1 MSLTRQSS
9 ALPPPYLTFFRKW
22 RVLLLRLFGAK
33 VEWSS
38 TVHPKVKLDYPWR
51 LTMGAQ
57 SSLDAGV
64 WVYGMAQI
72 TIGHNTC
79 IGKNVYL
86 ITGSHDIST
95 SDFKLIRRPISI
107 GDNCWLTTGVTVLP
121 GCIIGDYAVV
131 AANSTVCRDVEPW
144 TVVGGNPAKFIKKR
158 VIKEASIEK

>member
-1 MSLTRQSS
+1 
-9 ALPPPYLTFFRKW
+9 
-22 RVLLLRLFGAK
+22 
-33 VEWSS
+33 
-38 TVHPKVKLDYPWR
+38 
-51 LTMGAQ
+51 MGAQ

-64 WVYGMAQI
+64 WVYGLAQI

-95 SDFKLIRRPISI
+95 PDFKLIRRPISI
-107 GDNCWLTTGVTVLP
+107 GDNCWLTTGVTVLQ

-158 VIKEASIEK
+158 VIE